1 MKIRVEIDGRPP
13 NKRKAKS
20 IWRGPMAERVLNL
33 RLAILDEKKKL
44 GIRGPLK
51 QRVKMTLAVHGP
63 NIDNPKLPQTYVG
76 DIDSLV
82 AGICDS
88 IRKADHNMVRPSRVF
103 DDRPE
108 VGHDKPLL
116 ITDDSQVVRVGATK
130 SESGRDRYVLVIE
143 AED

>member
-1 MKIRVEIDGRPP
+1 MKMRVEMDGRPP

-33 RLAILDEKKKL
+33 RLAILEEKKKS
-44 GIRGPLK
+44 GIRGPIK
-51 QRVKMTLAVHGP
+51 QRIRMMLNVYGP

-88 IRKADHNMVRPSRVF
+88 IRKADHNMVRPSPAF
-103 DDRPE
+103 EDHPE

-116 ITDDSQVVRVGATK
+116 ITDDSQVVRVAATK